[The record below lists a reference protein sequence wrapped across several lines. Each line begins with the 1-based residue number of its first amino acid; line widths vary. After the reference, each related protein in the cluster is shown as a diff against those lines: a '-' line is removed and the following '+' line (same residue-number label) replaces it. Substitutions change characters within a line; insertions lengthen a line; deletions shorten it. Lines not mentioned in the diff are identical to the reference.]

1 MGIFR
6 IFTKIENGVYKQ
18 TKEVVPLGINFD
30 GIITVRR
37 PEGLLKN
44 IPPDKILEYGV
55 ISIYRKYPLDDFIK
69 YEYGFS
75 QLGITLK
82 NDKDGKLYTS
92 VLLMGNNK
100 NNKYV
105 SYLYRNKSYNVTVDS
120 IEEIFILTHYRKL
133 I

>member
-6 IFTKIENGVYKQ
+6 IFTKIEDRVYKQ

-30 GIITVRR
+30 GIITVQR

-55 ISIYRKYPLDDFIK
+55 ISIYRKYPLDEFIK

-82 NDKDGKLYTS
+82 NNKDGKLYTN
-92 VLLMGNNK
+92 VLLMGNNR
-100 NNKYV
+100 NSRYI
-105 SYLYRNKSYNVTVDS
+105 SYSYGNKSYNVTVDS